1 MQKLPAGKWMAGNII
16 IWGVACAAMGACSSF
31 GSLAALRFILGM
43 LESCS
48 TPAFLLITAMF
59 YTVEEQP
66 IRIGYW
72 STFLGLASAMGGLI
86 AFGIG
91 QIQGGLANWRFQF
104 IIVGVVSSAW
114 GVVLFF
120 LIADNPTNA

>member
-1 MQKLPAGKWMAGNII
+1 
-16 IWGVACAAMGACSSF
+16 
-31 GSLAALRFILGM
+31 
-43 LESCS
+43 
-48 TPAFLLITAMF
+48 MF